1 MTLEERL
8 TELEMRQAF
17 QDDALQQLS
26 DEMLA
31 QSRLIERLQQQVKA
45 LAVRQVEL
53 LGQLGDSGG
62 EEPPPPH
69 Y

>member
-1 MTLEERL
+1 MT
-8 TELEMRQAF
+8 
-17 QDDALQQLS
+17 LQQLS

-31 QSRLIERLQQQVKA
+31 QSRLIEHLQQQVRA
-45 LAVRQVEL
+45 LAARQVEL
-53 LGQLGDSGG
+53 LGQLGDGGG

>member
-8 TELEMRQAF
+8 TELEMRQSF
-17 QDDALQQLS
+17 NDDSLQHFS
-26 DEMLA
+26 YEMLA

-45 LAVRQVEL
+45 LAARQVEL
-53 LGQLGDSGG
+53 LGQLGDGGG